1 VFSLANRIKGIT
13 IEIGG
18 DTSSLSKAIS
28 GVNSELKSTQEQ
40 LRDVDKLLK
49 LDPENV
55 TLLEQQQR
63 LLNQSIE
70 DTSKKLEIL
79 KTAETQVQEKF
90 KQGKISRDQYDALT
104 REVVYSEAALKKLQ
118 GRAKECEDALKGTGE
133 AAEEVAESTEDT
145 TKTSLNLGNALSDIA
160 EAAGVSVP
168 PALSGMIDKMSGVNA
183 SGLALIGTITGIV
196 AGLASLTV
204 ETAKNAKEID
214 VLSQRMGMTTDQYQ
228 EWDYVL
234 KRAGTSAEEAQ
245 GDLSALAEK
254 AKDAASGAGEAAEL
268 FDELGINVLNNQRQL
283 KSQNELFSEVITKLQ
298 GVTNETKRNAIASA
312 LLSTTGEN
320 LVPILNMTK
329 EELAD
334 LKKEANDTGYVIG
347 EQNLQAFS
355 DLGDAMEELSL
366 KGEAVKN
373 GFALALLPL
382 LTSLFDV
389 VSKIPTPILQTI
401 VVLAGI
407 VSTIVLTVKTIK
419 EMTSTANSI
428 TKFFNGFDAS
438 AMKTTAIVLSVVAA
452 LIALAAIIAV
462 IAGKGPQLESSL
474 NGISNSINDIQNNV
488 QNPRYPAYASGTPF
502 HPGGWA
508 MVGEQG
514 RELVR
519 LPRGSAVYSN
529 SATERMLAGGGDTFY
544 ITVEARNVRELN
556 DLVRMAE
563 NARRDRRSK

>member
-1 VFSLANRIKGIT
+1 MANRIKGIT

>member
-1 VFSLANRIKGIT
+1 MANRIKGIT

-28 GVNSELKSTQEQ
+28 GVNSELKNTQDQ
-40 LRDVDKLLK
+40 LRDVDRLLK
-49 LDPENV
+49 LDPGN
-55 TLLEQQQR
+55 TQLLEQQQR
-63 LLNQSIE
+63 LLAQSI
-70 DTSKKLEIL
+70 DSTTKKLEIL
-79 KTAETQVQEKF
+79 KTAETQAQEKF
-90 KQGKISRDQYDALT
+90 KQGKVSREQYDALT
-104 REVVYSEAALKKLQ
+104 REVVYSETALKKLQ
-118 GRAKECEDALKGTGE
+118 DRAKACEDALKNTGE
-133 AAEEVAESTEDT
+133 AAEEVAESTKDAAE
-145 TKTSLNLGNALSDIA
+145 TSLNFGNALSDIA

-196 AGLASLTV
+196 AGLTSLTV

-214 VLSQRMGMTTDQYQ
+214 VMSQRMGMTTNQYQ

-298 GVTNETKRNAIASA
+298 GVTDETKRNAIASA

-329 EELAD
+329 EELNA
-334 LKKEANDTGYVIG
+334 LKTEAHEFGAVMSEETLSKLSALGEDMDKFETSVDTVK
-347 EQNLQAFS
+347 QNL
-355 DLGDAMEELSL
+355 
-366 KGEAVKN
+366 
-373 GFALALLPL
+373 ALALLP
-382 LTSLFDV
+382 
-389 VSKIPTPILQTI
+389 
-401 VVLAGI
+401 
-407 VSTIVLTVKTIK
+407 VLTDFFEILGNIPPDTLLAIIKVIASVASLIMLIKTISSVTK
-419 EMTSTANSI
+419 TISSI
-428 TKFFNGFDAS
+428 TKFLDPMNTS
-438 AMKTTAIVLSVVAA
+438 LLKTY
-452 LIALAAIIAV
+452 AIIAGIV
-462 IAGKGPQLESSL
+462 ALLIGILTLIAAIKGKKEDVASIK
-474 NGISNSINDIQNNV
+474 NDINSIQNDIR
-488 QNPRYPAYASGTPF
+488 NPNTNTATPRYASGTSY

-508 MVGEQG
+508 MVGERG

-529 SATERMLAGGGDTFY
+529 SVTERMLAGGGDTFY
-544 ITVEARNVRELN
+544 ITVEARNIKELN